1 MKNLPTNAAQRREE
15 AKDTHMIKKENS
27 LLFAITTYG
36 KTKWLASHEPAM
48 GLSGSVVIPTEEIEQ
63 ISKPPY
69 LDCGYPFIC
78 LRIS

>member
-1 MKNLPTNAAQRREE
+1 MKNLQHMQLKEE
-15 AKDTHMIKKENS
+15 EKKHKTHMIKKENS

-48 GLSGSVVIPTEEIEQ
+48 GISGSVVIPTEEIEQ

>member
-48 GLSGSVVIPTEEIEQ
+48 GGWQCCYTN
-63 ISKPPY
+63 
-69 LDCGYPFIC
+69 
-78 LRIS
+78 

>member
-1 MKNLPTNAAQRREE
+1 MQLKEE
-15 AKDTHMIKKENS
+15 AKDSHTHMIKKENS
-27 LLFAITTYG
+27 LLFAITLTAKQSG
-36 KTKWLASHEPAM
+36 WQAM
-48 GLSGSVVIPTEEIEQ
+48 SQPWVDGSVVIPTEEIEQ